1 MNELKTAI
9 DKTRNYAKKYGQ
21 NLNEKQLFLRLISK
35 ESYRFADIKVKSDKK
50 LSQNDWQNKFR
61 KAKIFTEKYLREMR
75 GILMVGITGSVAAE
89 FALNKED
96 IDLFIVTKKN
106 ELWWWRLYL
115 RFFIWWHKIPH
126 RKFGKKEIANQFC
139 FNLWLDE
146 NNLKIPISKR
156 NLKNATDLVMMKV
169 IMEKNGTY
177 YKFLKDNFW
186 VKEFLATGY
195 KERMKISRKVEKKI
209 SSKSKNN
216 FMIIINKI
224 LFKGQCLYMQAI
236 NKQKLNKSDINLGQ
250 AFFHKN
256 S

>member
-1 MNELKTAI
+1 MDELKIAI
-9 DKTRNYAKKYGQ
+9 DKTKSYAIKYGQ
-21 NLNEKQLFLRLISK
+21 KLDNKQLFLRLISK
-35 ESYRFADIKVKSDKK
+35 KNFRFTEIKGKGIKK

-61 KAKIFTEKYLREMR
+61 KAKLFTEKYLIKMS

-89 FALNKED
+89 FAFNDED
-96 IDLFIVTKKN
+96 IDLLIVTKKN

-126 RKFGKKEIANQFC
+126 RKYEKKETANEFC

-146 NNLKIPISKR
+146 DNLAIPRQKR
-156 NLKNATDLVMMKV
+156 NLKNAADLIMMKV

-177 YKFLKDNFW
+177 DKFLKNNYW
-186 VKEFLATGY
+186 VNKYLATGY
-195 KERMKISRKVEKKI
+195 EYRKKMK
-209 SSKSKNN
+209 KSKFQKQNN
-216 FMIIINKI
+216 SNRIKKIINKI
-224 LFKGQCLYMQAI
+224 LFRGQCWYMQAI
-236 NKQKLNKSDINLGQ
+236 NKQKLNKGEINFGQ